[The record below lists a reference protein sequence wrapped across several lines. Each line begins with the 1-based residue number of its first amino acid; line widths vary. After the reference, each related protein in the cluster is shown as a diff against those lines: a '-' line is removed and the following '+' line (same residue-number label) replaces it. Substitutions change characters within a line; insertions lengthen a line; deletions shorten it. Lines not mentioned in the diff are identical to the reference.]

1 MVTVRTKDE
10 LERALKAGEKRILC
24 KGEIEKKLRKQK
36 KLQTAAKVTGGAL
49 AATAAVVGGV
59 LAAPF
64 SGGSSL
70 AGAGAAIGMMGGHCL
85 TCGAVTATSTEL
97 FVILGIPSAMALAT
111 YGISKD
117 KKVKLNFKK
126 DGVELE
132 VE

>member
-1 MVTVRTKDE
+1 MATVRTKDE

-70 AGAGAAIGMMGGHCL
+70 AGAGAAIGMMGG
-85 TCGAVTATSTEL
+85 
-97 FVILGIPSAMALAT
+97 ALPHLWCRDSNF
-111 YGISKD
+111 YGTVCYFGHTKCNGFSSLWYIKR
-117 KKVKLNFKK
+117 
-126 DGVELE
+126 
-132 VE
+132 